1 MKNILL
7 SNDDG
12 IHAAG
17 LWALKR
23 RLEHSHRVFVVA
35 PDRERSAAGHAI
47 SLHDPIRLKVVEEGR
62 VYAVNGT
69 PVDAV
74 HVALLGVVREK
85 IDLVVAGVN
94 HGLNLGSDVFYSG
107 TVSAAFQAVAF
118 GIPGIAV
125 SIDIEGDPVCYD
137 TAAYYAE
144 QVVNKIVKSPPEGKM
159 EGKIVLNLN
168 VPNREVEA
176 VRGVQLTSLGNR
188 VYEDRLIEREDPKR
202 NKYYWIDGSLVHDV
216 PDEGT
221 DVAAVK
227 QGFVSITPLQKD
239 ITARDYLP
247 RLKERGFDRLS

>member
-12 IHAAG
+12 IHASG
-17 LWALKR
+17 LWTLKR
-23 RLEHSHRVFVVA
+23 RLERSHRVFVVA

-118 GIPGIAV
+118 DIPGIAV
-125 SIDIEGDPVCYD
+125 SIDIEGDQVHYD
-137 TAAYYAE
+137 TAAYYVE
-144 QVVNKIVKSPPEGKM
+144 QVVNKIAKYPL

-168 VPNREVEA
+168 VPNREIDAVE
-176 VRGVQLTSLGNR
+176 GVQLTRLGNR

-221 DVAAVK
+221 DVAAVRR
-227 QGFVSITPLQKD
+227 GFVSITPLQKD